1 MKIFYV
7 GYHNPH
13 FISFAEYVESAIKG
27 LGHELATYDYRDWLI
42 PGRIRDRVRFLHLWD
57 LNRINENLIR
67 KVKKFRPDIVL
78 VNGGYTISA
87 ATVSTIRS
95 FSNAVLVNWI
105 ADFPLKFDEYER
117 VGPYYDYFF
126 ASGTEALAR
135 YRAAGHANGHWLP
148 FACDQEI
155 HRPVAV
161 SEEDRRTYG
170 CDICFVGSNYTER
183 VELLEK
189 CAGFDCAVW
198 GLGWNRLPDGSPV
211 RKMVRGGSLTAE
223 QWIKAFSASK
233 IVLNI
238 IGHRCDVMEPYV
250 DEKEFRMTNTKVFEI
265 LGCGAFQLVDAK
277 ADVMTLFEQKKHLVW
292 YRDGDELVGLAKYY
306 LERPEERKTIAEQG
320 RCETLGKHTYRHR
333 IRDMLSIVAKSCGRV
348 AP

>member
-1 MKIFYV
+1 MKILYA

-13 FISFAEYVESAIKG
+13 FISFAEYVERAITG
-27 LGHELATYDYRDWLI
+27 LGHELATCDYCDWLI
-42 PGRIRDRVRFLHLWD
+42 PGRIRDRVHFLHEWD
-57 LNRINENLIR
+57 VNRINENLIR
-67 KVKKFRPDIVL
+67 KVKKFSPDVVL
-78 VNGGYTISA
+78 VNGGYTIPAS
-87 ATVSTIRS
+87 TVLTIKS
-95 FSNAVLVNWI
+95 FSSAVFVNWI
-105 ADFPLKFDEYER
+105 ADFPLKFVEYER

-126 ASGTEALAR
+126 TSGTDSLAR
-135 YRAAGHANGHWLP
+135 YRAAGHVNGRWLP
-148 FACDQEI
+148 FACDREI

-161 SEEDRRTYG
+161 SNEDMRTYG

-189 CAGFDCAVW
+189 LAGFDCAIW
-198 GLGWNRLPDGSPV
+198 GLGWHRMPDSSPV

-223 QWIKAFSASK
+223 QWIKAFNASK

-277 ADVMTLFEQKKHLVW
+277 ADVMALFEQKKHLVW
-292 YRDGDELVGLAKYY
+292 YRDGDELVDLVKYY
-306 LERPEERKTIAEQG
+306 LERPQERKTIAEQG
-320 RCETLGKHTYRHR
+320 RREVLEKHTYRHR
-333 IRDMLSIVAKSCGRV
+333 IREILSIVAKDRGSV
-348 AP
+348 VP